1 MNVKI
6 IYGSDTGNTDYVIET
21 YMLNELEIHFNHVAH
36 LNIYNIQ
43 ENDWDDKA
51 LFIIGI
57 PTWYDGELQSDWD
70 TYFEEF
76 KQLNFKGKTF
86 AIFGLGDQIGYGEY
100 FVDGIGILAEVIL
113 NNGGNIIGLW
123 PTDQYEFSASKA
135 LADANHFYGLAIDE
149 DNEDDQTYDRVKSWV
164 ELLYNTCFPGT

>member
-43 ENDWDDKA
+43 ENDWDDEA

-70 TYFEEF
+70 TYF
-76 KQLNFKGKTF
+76 
-86 AIFGLGDQIGYGEY
+86 
-100 FVDGIGILAEVIL
+100 
-113 NNGGNIIGLW
+113 
-123 PTDQYEFSASKA
+123 
-135 LADANHFYGLAIDE
+135 
-149 DNEDDQTYDRVKSWV
+149 
-164 ELLYNTCFPGT
+164 